1 MRWCSAKWVPDTWL
15 GGPAL
20 TRGGVQY
27 PGDDCADR
35 LGLVIDPHLLEKGER
50 TAQCHVAL
58 SGASSRAERVALRAS
73 SR

>member
-1 MRWCSAKWVPDTWL
+1 
-15 GGPAL
+15 
-20 TRGGVQY
+20 
-27 PGDDCADR
+27 
-35 LGLVIDPHLLEKGER
+35 VIDPHLLEKGER